1 MVFIEKVEQIL
12 IAKNHAIYI
21 EKIDYGC
28 INLSIKVLRQL
39 AINNLPRLRRFFV
52 SAQTISRGA

>member
-28 INLSIKVLRQL
+28 INLSIKVLNTFRV
-39 AINNLPRLRRFFV
+39 IK
-52 SAQTISRGA
+52 